1 MKYYIILFILWV
13 YSDFSF
19 VSAQK
24 NNNLTSDI
32 EISETMAE
40 IDSIVLA
47 YIDTENDIACNII
60 EGRLK
65 QFYIKQNKSTQDSI
79 IGRLYQNVKSLI
91 ASENIN
97 AVKKISYLFRSI
109 APANDKRVYLSFF
122 EEANLAESKMDSIYL
137 NQIING
143 LTNYS
148 DLNKLNIQED
158 LNLLNKKL
166 QSIRNTKGFTGIWIS
181 DKQLTI
187 KDPFP
192 DYIIH
197 VTQDNTQ
204 KLHISTN
211 LCYNI
216 QKRLFKKGLF
226 SDFSNYIESNLIIEV
241 SENNLYSNWSSEKL
255 TIGNAELSTSL
266 RKTTRDIN
274 ASIVGHFSRKNEHSM
289 SEQMAADIVTE
300 IGSTFVNKLFD
311 NIAVSKKKIYIYEQ
325 SMTLTQP
332 NIMSVDIKGQR
343 IQKKS
348 SNLNT
353 VDKYEYKENV
363 KFLRLDNE
371 SNMPFTENQLFM
383 SKKKIKELGIY
394 DEEFNNICR
403 LSRNLRSWST
413 VVGCIT
419 GAGIGL
425 GLGSFAFKPSDD
437 GMGFKGYKTMAFTS
451 LGIAAAGLATSLIV
465 FPNIAK
471 KLNKKILKYNEKKMQ
486 SIRNNAELS
495 IELSS
500 ENLGISLK
508 F

>member
-1 MKYYIILFILWV
+1 
-13 YSDFSF
+13 
-19 VSAQK
+19 
-24 NNNLTSDI
+24 
-32 EISETMAE
+32 
-40 IDSIVLA
+40 
-47 YIDTENDIACNII
+47 
-60 EGRLK
+60 
-65 QFYIKQNKSTQDSI
+65 
-79 IGRLYQNVKSLI
+79 
-91 ASENIN
+91 
-97 AVKKISYLFRSI
+97 
-109 APANDKRVYLSFF
+109 
-122 EEANLAESKMDSIYL
+122 
-137 NQIING
+137 
-143 LTNYS
+143 
-148 DLNKLNIQED
+148 
-158 LNLLNKKL
+158 
-166 QSIRNTKGFTGIWIS
+166 
-181 DKQLTI
+181 
-187 KDPFP
+187 
-192 DYIIH
+192 
-197 VTQDNTQ
+197 
-204 KLHISTN
+204 
-211 LCYNI
+211 
-216 QKRLFKKGLF
+216 
-226 SDFSNYIESNLIIEV
+226 
-241 SENNLYSNWSSEKL
+241 
-255 TIGNAELSTSL
+255 
-266 RKTTRDIN
+266 
-274 ASIVGHFSRKNEHSM
+274 M